1 MKKFIINSAAGALCH
16 FNTEDKKEKGK
27 VIYFPSWANALYFFE
42 CAIRANAV
50 DNDPDA
56 LIVEVD
62 ITEEEFAKGVDGTT
76 LNYAGENGCIARRVY
91 DENGKV

>member
-16 FNTEDKKEKGK
+16 FNTEDKKERGR
-27 VIYFPSWANALYFFE
+27 VIYFPTWANALYFFE
-42 CAIRANAV
+42 CALRADAV
-50 DNDPDA
+50 DDDPGA

-76 LNYAGENGCIARRVY
+76 LDYAGEDGCIKRRT
-91 DENGKV
+91 ENV